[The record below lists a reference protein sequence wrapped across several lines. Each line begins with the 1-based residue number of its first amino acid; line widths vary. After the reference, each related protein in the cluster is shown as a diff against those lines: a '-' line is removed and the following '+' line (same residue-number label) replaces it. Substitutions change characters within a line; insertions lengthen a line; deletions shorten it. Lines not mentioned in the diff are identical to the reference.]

1 MRREYLFIFGGEYMW
16 YNPIMIWMLY
26 SPLHGIL
33 SGNMMVVNYTGRKS
47 GKAYRLPVSY
57 KRIDDTLLT
66 SSYQT
71 RTWWRNL
78 RGGVPVTVHL
88 QGKDING
95 LAEVIEDEHGVMN
108 GITAFI
114 GGDPQTARMFGV
126 KLGADGQP
134 EPESLHQVARNQ
146 VIVRTVL
153 K

>member
-1 MRREYLFIFGGEYMW
+1 MW
-16 YNPIMIWMLY
+16 YNPIMVWMLY
-26 SPLHGIL
+26 SPLHAML
-33 SGNMMVVNYTGRKS
+33 SGNMMVLNYSGRKS
-47 GKAYRLPVSY
+47 GRAYRLPISY

-66 SSYQT
+66 SSYKR

-78 RGGVPVTVHL
+78 RGGVPVTVRL

-95 LAEVIEDEHGVMN
+95 LAEVIEDEHGVMG
-108 GITAFI
+108 GIIAYI
-114 GGDPQTARMFGV
+114 GGDPQIARMFGV

-134 EPESLHQVARNQ
+134 ESESLRQVASDQ